1 MKKNNTINI
10 KFKNKVIFIRNINRK
25 QLIRQLFWNISKFY
39 FYYLVSG
46 WVSIGDKYRCTK
58 FGRGWEG
65 SVLLVSGQRV

>member
-25 QLIRQLFWNISKFY
+25 QLIRQLFWNISKF
-39 FYYLVSG
+39 SG